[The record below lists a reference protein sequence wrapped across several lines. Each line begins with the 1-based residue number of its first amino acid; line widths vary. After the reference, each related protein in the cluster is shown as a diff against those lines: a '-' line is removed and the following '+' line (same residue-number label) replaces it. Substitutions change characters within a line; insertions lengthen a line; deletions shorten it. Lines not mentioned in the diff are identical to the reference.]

1 MKLKLRFLVTF
12 FFLLIGTIIVI
23 KTVSAIETPKPP
35 DIKWN
40 NSSLSGGRKWT
51 TVTFAE
57 NMPCGE
63 TSKTIEVG
71 DYQDGQLFVSSPS
84 NQSNCHILVEA
95 SVDKTVWYAPEGMTA
110 ENGRVSIGSEL
121 KTGREI
127 LPLRLISILI
137 KEKFSLRER
146 ISLPAGRFG
155 TPGNKV

>member
-1 MKLKLRFLVTF
+1 MTVHLKGGEKSMKLKLRFLVTF

-110 ENGRVSIGSEL
+110 ENGRVSIGDMHF
-121 KTGREI
+121 
-127 LPLRLISILI
+127 SII
-137 KEKFSLRER
+137 GPFYR
-146 ISLPAGRFG
+146 IRTENGQ
-155 TPGNKV
+155 GNFTFKAYLYSD